1 MSGDAAQAG
10 RAGIG
15 LGCDHLRIRRIHL
28 KNFRNFADTTVELGE
43 RRNLIL
49 GANAQGKT
57 NLLEAIH
64 ILGVG
69 RSHRDRKDANLVR
82 FDQDF
87 YRIEGI
93 FDHIGVKTTIEV
105 AYGSERK
112 RIRVNGKD
120 SRPADLIGLV
130 GVVISSPDDIDLVK
144 GSPGLR
150 RMFLD
155 MAISQ
160 MSRDYLTTLQQYVRA
175 VSQRNRLLR
184 AAQERRDRVPET
196 AVWDRSVVSLGARI
210 VELRVEYLDE
220 IEPLVEANFT
230 FISGGPG
237 GVKLLYE
244 PRGYRL
250 GQAEEVASGLER
262 AMREHKEIEAARGYT
277 LYGPHVDDF
286 KFLAGG
292 RDLRQFGSEGEQ
304 RTGVLA
310 LRCAEVAAMRD
321 RMGRHPVVLLDDVYA
336 ELDSARAE
344 ALTALISRFDQIILT
359 SSRPG
364 PLEDEEIHRITVSEG
379 SVISNG

>member
-1 MSGDAAQAG
+1 
-10 RAGIG
+10 
-15 LGCDHLRIRRIHL
+15 LRIRRIHL

-82 FDQDF
+82 FGQDF

-105 AYGSERK
+105 GYGTERK

-120 SRPADLIGLV
+120 SKPADLIGLV

-150 RMFLD
+150 RVFLD

-160 MSRDYLTTLQQYVRA
+160 MSRDYLTTLQQYLRA

-184 AAQERRDRVPET
+184 AAQERRDRISET
-196 AVWDRSVVSLGARI
+196 AVWDRSVGSLGAKI
-210 VELRVEYLDE
+210 VRLRVAYLEE
-220 IEPLVEANFT
+220 IQPLVEANFAL
-230 FISGGPG
+230 ISGMPG
-237 GVKLLYE
+237 EVTLLYE
-244 PRGYRL
+244 PKGYRL
-250 GQAEEVASGLER
+250 GSADEMASGLDD
-262 AMREHKEIEAARGYT
+262 AIREHKDVEVARGYT

-286 KFLAGG
+286 KFLTGG
-292 RDLRQFGSEGEQ
+292 HDLRQFGSEGEQ

-321 RMGRHPVVLLDDVYA
+321 KMGRHPIVLLDDVFA
-336 ELDSARAE
+336 ELDSARAK

-364 PLEDEEIHRITVSEG
+364 PLQDEEIHRIRVSEG
-379 SVISNG
+379 SVISNGRA